1 MAFPDDFQTARLSAE
16 RLTPAHLDAIRL
28 MDTNP
33 EYMAHLGG
41 VRDAAQTAAYL
52 ARNLAHWTEYGF
64 GLWVLRDTP
73 HGHLAGRACLR
84 HLTIDDVDEVEVGYG
99 FLPGYWGRGL
109 ATEIA
114 TACRQYAEDALRL
127 PSIVA
132 LTSPRNHGSRHV
144 MTKIGMVYER
154 EIDHEGVRHVLYRT
168 ARTRSAS

>member
-1 MAFPDDFQTARLSAE
+1 MAFPDDFETARLSAE

-41 VRDAAQTAAYL
+41 VRDSAQTEAYL

-64 GLWVLRDTP
+64 GLWVLRDKP
-73 HGHLAGRACLR
+73 HGQLAGRACLR
-84 HLTIDDVDEVEVGYG
+84 HLPIDGVDEVEVGYG
-99 FLPGYWGRGL
+99 FLPTYWGRGL

-114 TACRQYAEDALRL
+114 AACRRYAEAPIGV
-127 PSIVA
+127 PSLIA
-132 LTSPRNHGSRHV
+132 LTLPTNHGSRHV

-154 EIDHEGVRHVLYRT
+154 DIDHEGVRHVLYRT
-168 ARTRSAS
+168 SPKPAA

>member
-1 MAFPDDFQTARLSAE
+1 VAFPDNFETVRLAAE
-16 RLTPAHLDAIRL
+16 RLTPAHRDAIRL

-41 VRDAAQTAAYL
+41 VREASQTEAYL
-52 ARNLAHWTEYGF
+52 ARNLEHWAEYGF
-64 GLWVLRDTP
+64 GLWVLRDKP
-73 HGHLAGRACLR
+73 QGQIVGRACLR
-84 HLTIDDVDEVEVGYG
+84 HLTIDDADEVEVGYG
-99 FLPGYWGRGL
+99 FLPSYWGRGL

-114 TACRQYAEDALRL
+114 TACRRYAEDALRL

-132 LTSPRNHGSRHV
+132 LTSPTNSGSRHV

-168 ARTRSAS
+168 ARSPSAS